1 LGYLVVANGSKANTK
16 TDLKTTRNDERGKV
30 MGIVMGDWKPGAG
43 TPSTLCEINQEER
56 RITMGILVTD

>member
-1 LGYLVVANGSKANTK
+1 MTK
-16 TDLKTTRNDERGKV
+16 GEV
-30 MGIVMGDWKPGAG
+30 MGQVMGDWKLEAR

>member
-1 LGYLVVANGSKANTK
+1 
-16 TDLKTTRNDERGKV
+16 
-30 MGIVMGDWKPGAG
+30 MGIVMGDWKPEAG